1 MGNSMRPS
9 ANVSLAHFQKTF
21 PSLAFYINDEST
33 FQEIFDLVQQTCE
46 FLESR
51 NMDCKDRV
59 YTKRVKEMQL
69 RVRDI
74 IKRRSNILV
83 KKPTD
88 IDMIIDYISYACIY
102 GEDVA
107 PDAEKAEKV
116 YLYNWEKLVKDI
128 PERTLKN
135 HLNIQQ

>member
-1 MGNSMRPS
+1 
-9 ANVSLAHFQKTF
+9 
-21 PSLAFYINDEST
+21 
-33 FQEIFDLVQQTCE
+33 
-46 FLESR
+46 
-51 NMDCKDRV
+51 MDCKDRV

-83 KKPTD
+83 KKHTD

-107 PDAEKAEKV
+107 PDADKAEKV
-116 YLYNWEKLVKDI
+116 YLY
-128 PERTLKN
+128 
-135 HLNIQQ
+135 

>member
-1 MGNSMRPS
+1 
-9 ANVSLAHFQKTF
+9 
-21 PSLAFYINDEST
+21 
-33 FQEIFDLVQQTCE
+33 
-46 FLESR
+46 
-51 NMDCKDRV
+51 MDCKDRV

>member
-1 MGNSMRPS
+1 MRPS
-9 ANVSLAHFQKTF
+9 SNISLAHFQSTF
-21 PSLAFYINDEST
+21 PSLAFYITDETT

-59 YTKRVKEMQL
+59 YTKRTKEMQA
-69 RVRDI
+69 RVREI
-74 IKRRSNILV
+74 IKKRSNILV
-83 KKPTD
+83 RKMND

-102 GEDVA
+102 GEDVT
-107 PDAEKAEKV
+107 PDADKAEKV

-128 PERTLKN
+128 PEKTLKN
-135 HLNIQQ
+135 HIKIQQ

>member
-1 MGNSMRPS
+1 
-9 ANVSLAHFQKTF
+9 
-21 PSLAFYINDEST
+21 
-33 FQEIFDLVQQTCE
+33 
-46 FLESR
+46 
-51 NMDCKDRV
+51 MDCKDRV

-83 KKPTD
+83 KRLTD

-107 PDAEKAEKV
+107 QDADKPEKI
-116 YLYNWEKLVKDI
+116 YMYNWEKLVKDI

-135 HLNIQQ
+135 HLEIQQ